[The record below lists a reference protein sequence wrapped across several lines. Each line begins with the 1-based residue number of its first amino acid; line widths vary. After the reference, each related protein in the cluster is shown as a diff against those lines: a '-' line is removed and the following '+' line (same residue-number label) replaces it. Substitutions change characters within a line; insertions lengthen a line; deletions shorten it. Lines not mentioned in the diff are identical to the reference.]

1 MKIAVLGQGISGT
14 IITFQLIKRGF
25 KPTVFDQINPNSPS
39 RVAAGIWNPVTFRRP
54 SLSWN
59 AEKFMESLGPTY
71 KGIEIFSNSKFYYPM
86 NYLRI
91 FSSAEEQNNW
101 FSKAADEPFSNFM
114 SNTLYNGNLDRKIR
128 NRYGGA
134 ELFHA
139 GYVDTNKML
148 NDFREE
154 LKKRN
159 QLQEVNIGQSQ
170 VSFGK
175 KVQINHS
182 NQTEEFD
189 ALIFANGLNIRDF
202 QPFEDLPFQP
212 VKGEVLTI
220 KSKTL
225 KADKILSKGFFLLPV
240 GEHTFKIGATYS
252 NTDMTTDLTEKGKSE
267 LIDKL
272 KGLIGDTEFEIVD
285 HKAGIRPAIKGR
297 RPVIGPHPHYENA
310 FAFSGMGSK
319 AILMAPLLAEQLVD
333 HIENKSQID
342 PEVDVKRFL

>member
-14 IITFQLIKRGF
+14 TITFQLIKEGF
-25 KPTVFDQINPNSPS
+25 HPVIFDQINPNSPS

-59 AEKFMESLGPTY
+59 AEKFIESLGPTY
-71 KGIEIFSNSKFYYPM
+71 KGAEIFSNSKFYYPM
-86 NYLRI
+86 SYLRL

-114 SNTLYNGNLDRKIR
+114 SNTLYKGILDREIQ
-128 NRYGGA
+128 NRHGGA

-139 GYVDTNKML
+139 GYVDTNKMID
-148 NDFREE
+148 DFRKE

-159 QLQEVNIGQSQ
+159 VLREVNIGQSQ

-175 KVQINHS
+175 NIQIRHS

-189 ALIFANGLNIRDF
+189 AIIFANGLHIRDF
-202 QPFEDLPFQP
+202 LPFEDLPFQP

-220 KSKTL
+220 KCSSINTE
-225 KADKILSKGFFLLPV
+225 KILSKGFFMLPV
-240 GEHTFKIGATYS
+240 GDNTFKIGATYS
-252 NTDMTTDLTEKGKSE
+252 NSDLTTDLTERGKSE